1 MELLETAAAEKLGIE
16 LDQAQLDQF
25 KRYHNEIA
33 DWNRRVN
40 LTTVTGWEQVQTRHF
55 LDSLAVSVALPPSLL
70 TSGGKVLDLGSG
82 AGFPGLPLK
91 IAFPE
96 LELTLMDATA
106 KKTAFLSHV
115 TTVLGLDTVEVRTG
129 RAEALAHDV
138 GQRESYDAVVSR
150 AVARLS
156 ALAELTLPFCRLG
169 GVVIA
174 QKGAGIEDELSGA
187 KRAIET
193 MGGSLK
199 GVREVEAG
207 DPGGDGLLVVLEKTG
222 HTPHKYPRRAG
233 VPAKRP
239 I

>member
-156 ALAELTLPFCRLG
+156 ALAELTLPVLPAGRRCHSAKG
-169 GVVIA
+169 GRYR
-174 QKGAGIEDELSGA
+174 G
-187 KRAIET
+187 RAV
-193 MGGSLK
+193 GG
-199 GVREVEAG
+199 
-207 DPGGDGLLVVLEKTG
+207 KTG
-222 HTPHKYPRRAG
+222 HRDHGWFIERGEGGRSRR
-233 VPAKRP
+233 PWR
-239 I
+239 